1 MTDMQDLEDVD
12 QDDRTSGRT
21 TIYEVFNPDH
31 TVGVACD
38 RDGEGIGLH
47 LTEDAKDN
55 GDTWLSGEIVRLARL
70 AHLKSR
76 VGLRAE
82 MEHNGAR
89 PYTVDAL
96 DLPSEAAYRA
106 IEDAEFGQPL

>member
-1 MTDMQDLEDVD
+1 MTDMQDLEGTG
-12 QDDRTSGRT
+12 QDSGISWRT
-21 TIYEVFNPDH
+21 TVYEVFNPDH

-38 RDGEGIGLH
+38 RDGEVIGLH
-47 LTEDAKDN
+47 LTEDAQDS
-55 GDTWLSGEIVRLARL
+55 GDAWLSAEIVRLARL

-89 PYTVDAL
+89 PYTIDAL
-96 DLPSEAAYRA
+96 DLPSEASYRA
-106 IEDAEFGQPL
+106 IEDAEFGSA